1 MGNANSAESATK
13 VTAEDAS
20 KKIVERIVD
29 GFMKN
34 KKVNSAMIPDVVER
48 AIYENVLTLVLG
60 VLEEVAATASIEV
73 LGHRIEMNLVP
84 DPLKKSL

>member
-1 MGNANSAESATK
+1 MGNGNSAESATK
-13 VTAEDAS
+13 VASETAS
-20 KKIVERIVD
+20 KEMVERIVD

-60 VLEEVAATASIEV
+60 VLEEVAASASIEV
-73 LGHRIEMNLVP
+73 LGHRIEMKLVP
-84 DPLKKSL
+84 DAVKSL